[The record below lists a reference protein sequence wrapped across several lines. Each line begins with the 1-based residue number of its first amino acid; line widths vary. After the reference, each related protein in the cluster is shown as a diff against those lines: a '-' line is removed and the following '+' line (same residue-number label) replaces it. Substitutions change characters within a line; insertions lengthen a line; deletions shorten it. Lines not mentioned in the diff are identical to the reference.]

1 MASPEVLKFCIA
13 SVGSTQKISRA
24 MKMVVAALIGAD
36 MSSSIAHAAPPTLQA
51 AQPQIK
57 AFCAHAYPTISE
69 AWTLCV
75 SQGTQGYVDFAD
87 AYPKADPPLMEA
99 FDRCQARFAPR
110 GNWAL
115 LGWCAR
121 ERARYF
127 EEMR

>member
-1 MASPEVLKFCIA
+1 MTVAVPGAGLCAS
-13 SVGSTQKISRA
+13 T
-24 MKMVVAALIGAD
+24 
-36 MSSSIAHAAPPTLQA
+36 AHAAPPKLEA
-51 AQPQIK
+51 VQPQIK
-57 AFCAHAYPTISE
+57 AFCAHAYAANSE

-75 SQGTQGYVDFAD
+75 SQGTQGYVEFAD

-99 FDRCQARFAPR
+99 FDRCQARFAPQ

-127 EEMR
+127 EELR